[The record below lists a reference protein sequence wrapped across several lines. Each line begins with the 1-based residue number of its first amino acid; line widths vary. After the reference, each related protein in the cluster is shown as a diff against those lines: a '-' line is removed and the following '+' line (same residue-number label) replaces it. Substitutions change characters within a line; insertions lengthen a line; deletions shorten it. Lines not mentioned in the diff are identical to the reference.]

1 MGLGAAPGKALTS
14 SIHNAS
20 LTVPRLTGGGNAAG
34 MLDVASLT
42 SIAANIA
49 AVAKVRQS
57 LPSIASPAAV

>member
-1 MGLGAAPGKALTS
+1 M
-14 SIHNAS
+14 
-20 LTVPRLTGGGNAAG
+20 TGGGNAAG